1 MKLSAKSSEIL
12 WSVRKNLN
20 KLGNRVQKSSP
31 ELLLGAGIV
40 AVVTGAVMACKA
52 TVKAEDILAES
63 HEKLDKIHKV
73 SEDETYTDT
82 YTKEDEKKDLTIVY
96 VQTGL
101 KLAKV
106 YAPAVAVGT
115 LGVVSILASHNILH
129 KRNVALAAAYTTV
142 DQSFKDYR
150 KRVVE
155 RFGER
160 VDHELK
166 HAIKAETM
174 EKTETTEDGKKKKVK
189 ETVDVVDKS
198 SLEGKSEYARF
209 FDERSYFYEKD
220 PEQNLMFLKKQQN
233 YANQLL
239 RSKGKLFLNDVY
251 DMLDIPRTKAGQ
263 VVGWVY
269 DPENPNIDNY
279 VDFGIYNLHCQENR
293 DFVNG
298 YERSILLDFNV
309 DGPIWDLLP

>member
-1 MKLSAKSSEIL
+1 MKLSVKGSEIL
-12 WSVRKNLN
+12 WSVRKGLN

-73 SEDETYTDT
+73 AEDETYTDT

-96 VQTGL
+96 AQTGL
-101 KLAKV
+101 KLVKV

-198 SLEGKSEYARF
+198 ALEGKSEYARF

-220 PEQNLMFLKKQQN
+220 AEQNLMFLKKQQN

-263 VVGWVY
+263 IVGWVY
-269 DPENPNIDNY
+269 NPENPNIDNY
-279 VDFGIYNLHCQENR
+279 VDFGIYDLHCRENR

-298 YERSILLDFNV
+298 YERAILLDFNV